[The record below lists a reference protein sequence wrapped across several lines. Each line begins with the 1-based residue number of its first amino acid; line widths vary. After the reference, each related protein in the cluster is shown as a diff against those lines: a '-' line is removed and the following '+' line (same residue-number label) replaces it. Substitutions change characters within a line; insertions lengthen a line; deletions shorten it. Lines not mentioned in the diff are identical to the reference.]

1 MKTVITLKLSSYSL
15 AEVKTLS
22 TILAQNRDLVVK
34 TFCEPELK
42 CHACKV
48 RHLCED
54 FHSTTEH
61 LARITKNPTPL

>member
-1 MKTVITLKLSSYSL
+1 MITLKLSAYSL

-22 TILAQNRDLVVK
+22 TILTQNRDLVVK

-54 FHSTTEH
+54 LHSTTEH
-61 LARITKNPTPL
+61 LSRVTKNTVPL